1 MRLQGFNIWLYQT
14 DGIVIG
20 VNLTLANLFDVLKR
34 IYSSIGVEIKFKPSY
49 FPFVEP
55 GVEVDILYNG
65 EWLELGG
72 AGIIRKEITD
82 IVSKKITVLAWGLG
96 VERALLARDKSI
108 NSITEL
114 FNSSLGWL
122 RRKVIV

>member
-1 MRLQGFNIWLYQT
+1 
-14 DGIVIG
+14 V
-20 VNLTLANLFDVLKR
+20 
-34 IYSSIGVEIKFKPSY
+34 IKFKPSY

-82 IVSKKITVLAWGLG
+82 IVSKK
-96 VERALLARDKSI
+96 
-108 NSITEL
+108 
-114 FNSSLGWL
+114 
-122 RRKVIV
+122 